1 MNLGEFI
8 DKFKDAIARRVVES
22 YPPLY
27 RPSENGG
34 VLPRLLRK
42 PLGAQA
48 DAIKGA
54 ALSLEAHRGTTVVG
68 EMGTGKTFIGAAAA
82 YMAGFQRV
90 LILCPPHL
98 VPKWKR
104 EVEMTV
110 PGARAVIVTSITD
123 LEMLRFST
131 GSGPLFVVM
140 SRERAKL
147 SYRWN
152 AAVIERWATSKG
164 RLIRIEET
172 GEPFKVPCCPDCTAQ
187 VVDKDGVPLT
197 DRALNRRKHTCAE
210 CGSPL
215 WQADRSGPKR
225 YPLAD
230 YIKHRM
236 KGFFD
241 LLVTDE
247 VHEYKGRGSAQGIAA
262 GILADVCRKSLS
274 LSGTLMGGYSSTLF
288 HLLYRFSPEIRTE
301 FGRSDEGRWIER
313 YGFEEVTVGKP
324 DDDAIEDGRN
334 SRRRSY
340 RKVVRERPGLVPSAL
355 FHIIGNTVF
364 LRLSDVASGLPDY
377 HEQIMVS
384 GMDSEEGATG
394 YSQRSAYNTVFEE
407 LRKELANA
415 LKAGSKR
422 LLATYLQTLLA
433 YPEGCTKGETVFDPR
448 TGDVIVAVPPLSEE
462 KLYPKEK
469 ALVDLVAAERLA
481 GRRVL
486 VYATHTGTRDI
497 TGRMEDILTRHGFR
511 TAVMKA
517 DAVAPDRREKW
528 VADRVKQG
536 LDVMICHPRLVQTGL
551 DLIDFPTLV
560 WYETDY
566 SVYVMRQASRRSWR
580 IGQTR
585 PVKVVFMSYRNT
597 LQADAL
603 KLVAKKLQSS
613 LAVEGELPED
623 GLATYGDDGEDVM
636 MALARKIVSGDEEDA
651 DDETME
657 EVLAAARDAEVSA
670 EEYLVDDGWKA
681 VEVEPEPVEANGNGR
696 HANGHDYPFGIGPA
710 VELAPVNGHAP
721 NGNGNGHAPA
731 PVNGNGHHD
740 DEAEEPQQ
748 SLFSWA
754 EFMAEPVKPK
764 RRNGKLQP
772 ASLSM
777 FEWAME
783 QEREREPVGAGR

>member
-1 MNLGEFI
+1 MNLAGFI
-8 DKFKDAIARRVVES
+8 DTFKDAIAGRVVES

-34 VLPRLLRK
+34 KIPHLLRR

-48 DAIKGA
+48 DAIRGA
-54 ALSLEAHRGTTVVG
+54 ALSLKAHRGTTVVG

-82 YMAGFQRV
+82 YMAGFRRV
-90 LILCPPHL
+90 LIICPPHL
-98 VPKWKR
+98 TKKWKR
-104 EVEMTV
+104 EVEQTV
-110 PGARAVIVTSITD
+110 PGARAAIVTSITD
-123 LEMLRFST
+123 LDRLRLSI
-131 GSGPLFVVM
+131 GSGPLFAVM

-147 SYRWN
+147 SYRWK
-152 AAVIERWATSKG
+152 AAVTYRWATSKG
-164 RLIRIEET
+164 RLIRLEET
-172 GEPFKVPCCPDCTAQ
+172 GEPFRVPCCVDCTAQ
-187 VVDKDGVPLT
+187 VTDKDGVPLT
-197 DRALNRRKHTCAE
+197 DAVLNRRKHTCE
-210 CGSPL
+210 VCGSPL
-215 WQADRSGPKR
+215 WQADKSGPAR
-225 YPLAD
+225 YPLSD
-230 YIKHRM
+230 YVKHHM

-241 LLVTDE
+241 LLIGDE
-247 VHEYKGRGSAQGIAA
+247 VHEFKARGSAQGIAA
-262 GILADVCRKSLS
+262 GVLADACGKSLS
-274 LSGTLMGGYSSTLF
+274 LTGTLLGGYASTIF

-301 FGRSDEGRWIER
+301 FGRSDEGRWIKR
-313 YGFEEVTVGKP
+313 YGFEEHSIGK
-324 DDDAIEDGRN
+324 DDDGALEDGRN

-377 HEQIMVS
+377 DEQILLS
-384 GMDSEEGATG
+384 SMDSEEDGTG
-394 YSQRSAYNTVFEE
+394 YSQRSAYKRVFETLKE
-407 LRKELANA
+407 ELAKA
-415 LKAGSKR
+415 LKSGSKR

-433 YPEGCTKGETVFDPR
+433 YPDGCTRGESVFDPR
-448 TGDVIVAVPPLSEE
+448 SGDLIVQVPPLSEDR
-462 KLYPKEK
+462 LYPKEK

-486 VYATHTGTRDI
+486 VYVTHTGTRDI
-497 TGRMEDILTRHGFR
+497 TGRMDDILTRHGFR
-511 TAVMKA
+511 VAVMKA
-517 DAVAPDRREKW
+517 DAVAPDKREAW
-528 VADRVKQG
+528 VADRVKKG
-536 LDVMICHPRLVQTGL
+536 LDVLICHPRLVQTGL
-551 DLIDFPTLV
+551 DLIDFPTIC

-623 GLATYGDDGEDVM
+623 GLAAYGDDGDDLI
-636 MALARKIVSGDEEDA
+636 MALARKIVNGDEEDEA
-651 DDETME
+651 ETVE
-657 EVLAAARDAEVSA
+657 QVFAQARDAEASA
-670 EEYLVDDGWKA
+670 EELLVDDGWKA
-681 VEVEPEPVEANGNGR
+681 VEIEPESVAVNGNGNGH
-696 HANGHDYPFGIGPA
+696 HANGHDDLFGVGPT
-710 VELAPVNGHAP
+710 VELVPSNGH
-721 NGNGNGHAPA
+721 GNGNGHAPA

-740 DEAEEPQQ
+740 EEPEQQQ

-764 RRNGKLQP
+764 RRNGKPQA
-772 ASLSM
+772 ASMSM

-783 QEREREPVGAGR
+783 QEREKETVGAGR